1 MKRIAIG
8 QILQETNSL
17 NPVLTQRSDFE
28 AYGLV
33 QRDRVVDGYGDVGE
47 LAGFGRQ
54 GLLQLRWKLRKK
66 PSYRM
71 SAKTLRRLSHV
82 TEIPLQELIGSEGAI
97 CE

>member
-1 MKRIAIG
+1 MG
-8 QILQETNSL
+8 QTTLFR
-17 NPVLTQRSDFE
+17 PD
-28 AYGLV
+28 LV
-33 QRDRVVDGYGDVGE
+33 QVDTARFNAAIETWCESHFTSLSELGE